1 MEPTTIL
8 MVVSAAISVAT
19 AIYSA
24 NLVGD
29 MDQSDSGASVTKTG
43 TTATKNPV
51 YGKCRISSVN
61 VYNNVSDTNSEDL
74 LSVFSF
80 GIGPMEAVHQIYIDE
95 IEAIAEGS
103 YTTNPSGDETQ
114 LEFGGIGNFASQNV
128 RIQIRSGAETEVG
141 LSLAINNS
149 DGEWTLDHR
158 GDRCGQAAVK
168 VRRVIDDEGAR
179 ILSPTFSLA
188 ALVSGLKVYDPRIH
202 QSPSQKA
209 FSRNVALCIL
219 DYITDSYYGMGID
232 LKYIDLQSFID
243 TANWC
248 DSNSLYI
255 DAEIDSAQAFS
266 ETLGKMI
273 ACFGGII
280 VAEDGYIKLLY
291 DDIALPKYAFDEDNI
306 VGDGIRVT
314 NQNSSGYYNV
324 VEASYKN
331 FNMDEK
337 EDIYTLPKSI
347 ATDPR
352 IARDGYTKST
362 KLELPYVIDG
372 RRDDGVPDG
381 AVKFLTNRMYRR
393 SDFQKRVDF
402 DIDLLDYPVKI
413 YDVIEVSNDHYGWDR
428 KLWRVI
434 SKNKTIDEEKL
445 NIATISCEE
454 YDDSIYTGS
463 QDGGA
468 GKPLPKPPTLT
479 PPTNLQFNLQTYITS
494 GYGELTWDNTS
505 FGPSNET
512 QIDYKLSSDIGWT
525 RLGRTP
531 YTIWKV
537 ANLAADT
544 YSFRVRTY
552 NPAIGTSDWTEL
564 NDVVISP
571 NVILP
576 SVTGLTCD
584 TTSSTFEFTWDSM
597 LDSIVAPIGG
607 PDSGGSDGTVGTWF
621 SHYQVDIFHWENGS
635 FAFKKSYNTTS
646 PEYKYTLAENKL
658 NGINRRVRADVYIVA
673 KDSSKSQIGAG
684 STFDATNQQSAQV
697 QGLDISGKIAMI
709 WTEFSLNE
717 EPDFIGTEIHMST
730 TSGFTPNAST
740 LVTVLGNETFNVWY
754 FPDGSDAS
762 SYRYVRVGHFDV
774 FGNDGIIYS
783 PQVRADYNS
792 IDNEITPFDPTDL
805 QNQINQ
811 NKQDILDNGQL
822 IGQNAQDISDNT
834 NQINQ
839 NKQTIDDIDDKFSEY
854 IPDVADQLASLRDPN
869 NAPVKTGTTTP
880 ISERINI
887 VASANKSQTAG
898 FGLYALNDGTSQ
910 MIIAADELIIG
921 GGAGGVNTTVGF
933 YYDSI
938 GNELLLNNATIKE
951 LTAASIK
958 AGTITANEIATG
970 TITSNEIKAG
980 TIVASDIAA
989 GTITANEIKA
999 GTITANEI
1007 ATGTI
1012 TALEIAANT
1021 ITSNEIK
1028 AGTIQ
1033 ASDIAANTITANEIA
1048 ASTITAAEIQ
1058 ANTITGNKISSST
1071 TIIAGSGS
1079 TQAGMNGSD
1088 ASGTYQYWR
1097 FWAGSST
1104 PSSAPY
1110 RVYRDG
1116 RLWATNA
1123 DVTGTIRATSAYL
1136 TGTMRV
1142 GIGTTTSNYVDI
1154 LGGGTAG
1161 GNDQRFL
1168 RVQDGGYER
1177 VRWDY
1182 DGRLRMSSGSSNV
1195 NGTNN
1200 VVDFDPVAGTFKFR
1214 GNVFADAFVGDVITK
1229 RVKAW
1234 SAFSADY
1241 PGLENIAIPLTTFNT
1256 NTKVPYRRSFDWDAG
1271 TGLSTGIN
1279 RGVLLQLASGGTGN
1293 RQGNWQL
1300 VVMDLT
1306 NGTEQTIDSGTYTL
1320 DSGTPGKYFGFS
1332 VRNFMLNQQP
1342 APNDYIT
1349 ANTSYR
1355 IEFRTQG
1362 TFDADTLQVR
1372 LEAGDGLMEMYRDSQ
1387 EFS

>member
-8 MVVSAAISVAT
+8 IVVSAAISVAT

-29 MDQSDSGASVTKTG
+29 LDPKDAGASVTKTG

-51 YGKCRISSVN
+51 YGKCRVSSVN
-61 VYNNVSDTNSEDL
+61 VYNNVSNSNSENL

-95 IEAIAEGS
+95 IEAITEGT

-114 LEFGGIGNFASQNV
+114 LEFSGIGNFASQNV
-128 RIQIRSGAETEVG
+128 KIQIRSGADTEVG
-141 LSLAINNS
+141 LSLAIDNS

-179 ILSPTFSLA
+179 ILSPTFSLS

-202 QSPSQKA
+202 TDPAQKA

-232 LKYIDLQSFID
+232 LKYIDLQSFIN

-248 DSNSLYI
+248 DANSLNI
-255 DAEIDSAQAFS
+255 DAEIDSSQAFS

-291 DDIALPKYAFDEDNI
+291 DDIALPKYLFNEDNI

-314 NQNSSGYYNV
+314 NQNSSGYFNV
-324 VEASYKN
+324 VETSYKN

-337 EDIYTLPKSI
+337 EDIYTLPKVI

-352 IARDGYTKST
+352 IIRDGYTKST

-372 RRDDGVPDG
+372 RSEDGVPDG
-381 AVKFLTNRMYRR
+381 AVKFLSNRLYRR

-402 DIDLLDYPVKI
+402 DVDLLEHPVKI
-413 YDVIEVSNDHYGWDR
+413 YDVIEISNEHYGWDK

-468 GKPLPKPPTLT
+468 GKPLPKPPILT

-494 GYGELTWDNTS
+494 GYGELTWTNTS
-505 FGPSNET
+505 FGASNET
-512 QIDYKLSSDIGWT
+512 QVDYKLSSDLGWT

-531 YTIWKV
+531 LSLWKV

-544 YSFRVRTY
+544 YSFRVRTF
-552 NPAIGTSDWTEL
+552 NPAIGTSDWTVL
-564 NDVVISP
+564 NNIVISP

-584 TTSSTFEFTWDSM
+584 TSSSTFEFTWDSM
-597 LDSIVAPIGG
+597 LDSTVAPISG

-621 SHYQVDIFHWENGS
+621 SHYQVDIFHWENG
-635 FAFKKSYNTTS
+635 AFVLKKSYNTTS
-646 PEYKYTLAENKL
+646 PEYKYTLSENKA

-673 KDSSKSQIGAG
+673 KDTSKSQIGAG

-697 QGLDISGKIAMI
+697 QGLNISGKIAMI

-717 EPDFIGTEIHMST
+717 EPDFVGTEIHMST

-754 FPDGSDAS
+754 FPDGSDAN

-774 FGNDGIIYS
+774 FGSDGIIYS
-783 PQVRADYNS
+783 PQVRADYNA
-792 IDNEITPFDPTDL
+792 IDNEINPFDPTDL
-805 QNQINQ
+805 QNQIDQ
-811 NKQDILDNGQL
+811 NKQL
-822 IGQNAQDISDNT
+822 IDG
-834 NQINQ
+834 
-839 NKQTIDDIDDKFSEY
+839 IDDKFNEY
-854 IPDVADQLASLRDPN
+854 VPDISDQLASLRDPN

-887 VASANKSQTAG
+887 VASANKAQTAG

-921 GGAGGVNTTVGF
+921 GGAGGVNNKVGF
-933 YYDSI
+933 YYNS
-938 GNELLLNNATIKE
+938 GTNELLLNNATIKD
-951 LTAASIK
+951 LTAANIA
-958 AGTITANEIATG
+958 AGTITANEIAAG
-970 TITSNEIKAG
+970 TITALEIA
-980 TIVASDIAA
+980 TN
-989 GTITANEIKA
+989 TITANEIKA
-999 GTITANEI
+999 GTISAAEI
-1007 ATGTI
+1007 
-1012 TALEIAANT
+1012 E
-1021 ITSNEIK
+1021 
-1028 AGTIQ
+1028 
-1033 ASDIAANTITANEIA
+1033 ANTITANEIA
-1048 ASTITAAEIQ
+1048 AATITAAEIK
-1058 ANTITGNKISSST
+1058 ANTITGNKISSAT
-1071 TIIAGSGS
+1071 TITAGAGNNIGALSGVGTWRIYAGNS
-1079 TQAGMNGSD
+1079 TA
-1088 ASGTYQYWR
+1088 A
-1097 FWAGSST
+1097 
-1104 PSSAPY
+1104 SAPF
-1110 RVYRDG
+1110 RVSQTG
-1116 RLWATNA
+1116 EFWATNA
-1123 DVTGTIRATSAYL
+1123 HINGEINASSATL

-1142 GIGTTTSNYVDI
+1142 GNSTSTSNYVDI

-1182 DGRLRMSSGSSNV
+1182 DGRLRMYLGSTSNL
-1195 NGTNN
+1195 GL
-1200 VVDFDPVAGTFKFR
+1200 DFDPVNSSYKFYGTVQAESIVGDIVASVAKTATSQVKSGSTGNTALFDTISITTARPFDRTLVINVLLDIWAEVSGGGGVNSSISARIRGTSTKYGTIQSAKIWVDSARSQNGRAEWTNMVSLYYEIPANTTGSINVYGHLDDIGGAGNAGMGIHPLTVDPSI
-1214 GNVFADAFVGDVITK
+1214 GGGSGTWTAQLFADGGD
-1229 RVKAW
+1229 
-1234 SAFSADY
+1234 
-1241 PGLENIAIPLTTFNT
+1241 
-1256 NTKVPYRRSFDWDAG
+1256 
-1271 TGLSTGIN
+1271 LS
-1279 RGVLLQLASGGTGN
+1279 
-1293 RQGNWQL
+1293 
-1300 VVMDLT
+1300 
-1306 NGTEQTIDSGTYTL
+1306 
-1320 DSGTPGKYFGFS
+1320 
-1332 VRNFMLNQQP
+1332 
-1342 APNDYIT
+1342 
-1349 ANTSYR
+1349 
-1355 IEFRTQG
+1355 
-1362 TFDADTLQVR
+1362 
-1372 LEAGDGLMEMYRDSQ
+1372 
-1387 EFS
+1387 